1 MPARAT
7 GNDSRSQKINRFLM
21 RYELHTGEH
30 IFVEKNIDDIYK
42 LAETITEEYFIYA
55 YYTSVLHFIP
65 EKEDVQEPLILKF
78 IPPAKQKKPTVLF
91 PLIPYNDTKKAIYW
105 LAQRIPKSSVHKR
118 LYCSMAALT
127 KSISWYHQ
135 TNSQEEY
142 ESYNGYKKNLAD
154 SK

>member
-1 MPARAT
+1 MPARET
-7 GNDSRSQKINRFLM
+7 GNDSCSQKINRFLM
-21 RYELHTGEH
+21 RYELHTGGH
-30 IFVEKNIDDIYK
+30 VFVEKNIDEIYK

-55 YYTSVLHFIP
+55 YYTSVLHLIP
-65 EKEDVQEPLILKF
+65 ENEEVVKLKF
-78 IPPAKQKKPTVLF
+78 IPPPAKQKRPTVLF
-91 PLIPYNDTKKAIYW
+91 PLIPYNDAKKAIYW

-142 ESYNGYKKNLAD
+142 ESYNGFKKNLVQ